1 MGLAAGV
8 SEALI
13 ATAGGLG
20 ISLVALVF
28 YSFFR
33 GRVHNC
39 ISELESAATHFIAL
53 LHAQQNDE
61 KNAELPVSAKRRD
74 LQGI

>member
-1 MGLAAGV
+1 
-8 SEALI
+8 
-13 ATAGGLG
+13 
-20 ISLVALVF
+20 VALVF

-39 ISELESAATHFIAL
+39 ISELESAATHFVAL
-53 LHAQQNDE
+53 LHAQHDDE